1 MQKTAEESAG
11 QGRRAVGALLGSAF
25 MFSLMTLGVKQLGTR
40 LPVAELV
47 LARSIVGL
55 SISLAMARLIGI
67 NPWGRRRGLLALRG
81 LPADAVRVRPGAAG
95 AGRPGGRQL

>member
-1 MQKTAEESAG
+1 MQKTAEDSAG
-11 QGRRAVGALLGSAF
+11 QGRRAVLALLGSAF
-25 MFSLMTLGVKQLGTR
+25 MFSLMTLGVKHLGAR

-67 NPWGRRRGLLALRG
+67 NPCWA
-81 LPADAVRVRPGAAG
+81 PWPWAASS
-95 AGRPGGRQL
+95 RH